1 MMEKSHSEAFGG
13 SLISLMSNKVK
24 TGGGINLAQGIPGF
38 NPPEGLL
45 RSLEA
50 VVRGPFHQYPPA
62 EGHPGLRNFLET
74 QYKKRGLSDYQF
86 IITQGA
92 TEALS
97 LVYTY
102 LWKLQDGQLPT
113 LVVDPAY
120 ESFIHLPRIFGQP
133 LTLHLPVNPGT
144 LDFEILEKEIL
155 DNKIRL
161 IMIASPGNPLGTSLC
176 GEDWSRLFA
185 LTARYKV
192 FLVADLVYDP
202 LYFSAPQELP
212 LDKAHENVF
221 IVDSFSKQFSITGWR
236 IGALGCH
243 NGHFQ
248 GIKNVH
254 DYTGLCAPSLL
265 QEALFQFIDR
275 QPAEAQSY
283 IETTRQLLARNY
295 QIASH
300 ELIEAGFKVIS
311 ATGGYFI
318 WAQLPPQAGEGLP
331 FALSLYDNTR
341 VAVVPGIHFSPQ
353 ADHFIRINIA
363 RPPDELR
370 EGLARIRE
378 FVTNTL
384 HGKH

>member
-1 MMEKSHSEAFGG
+1 MEKSHSETLGS

-38 NPPEGLL
+38 NPPEVLL
-45 RSLEA
+45 QSLEK
-50 VVRGPFHQYPPA
+50 VFRGPFHQYPPA
-62 EGHPGLRNFLET
+62 EGHPGLRNFLVT
-74 QYKKRGLSDYQF
+74 RYTKRGLSNHLF

-102 LWKLQDGQLPT
+102 LWKLQDGILPT
-113 LVVDPAY
+113 LAVDPAY
-120 ESFIHLPRIFGQP
+120 ESFMHLPRIFGQP

-155 DNKIRL
+155 DNKVRL
-161 IMIASPGNPLGTSLC
+161 IMIASPGNPLGTSLSK
-176 GEDWSRLFA
+176 EDWSRLFA
-185 LTARYKV
+185 LTARHKI

-202 LYFSAPQELP
+202 LYFYAPQELP
-212 LDKAHENVF
+212 FAEAHENVF
-221 IVDSFSKQFSITGWR
+221 IVDSFSKQYSITGWR

-243 NGHFQ
+243 PGHFQ

-265 QEALFQFIDR
+265 QEALFQFIER
-275 QPAEAQSY
+275 QSDKAQKY
-283 IETTRQLLARNY
+283 IETTRQILAQNY
-295 QIASH
+295 QLASY
-300 ELIEAGFKVIS
+300 ELTLAGFEVIS
-311 ATGGYFI
+311 ASGGYFI
-318 WAQLPPQAGEGLP
+318 WAKLPPVIREGLP
-331 FALSLYDNTR
+331 FALSLYDSTR

-353 ADHFIRINIA
+353 ASHFIRINIA

-370 EGLARIRE
+370 EGLTHIRE
-378 FVTNTL
+378 FVTKTM